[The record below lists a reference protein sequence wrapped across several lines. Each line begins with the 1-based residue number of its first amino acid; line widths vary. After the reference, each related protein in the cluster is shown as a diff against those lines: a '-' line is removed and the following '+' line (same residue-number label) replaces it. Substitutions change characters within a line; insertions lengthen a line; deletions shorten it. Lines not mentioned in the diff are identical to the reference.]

1 MGIFGTQLDSV
12 STLGSVV
19 KTALTANFCWKP
31 PLGVNWTEKTARKKP
46 TKCNVPGKSPTFG
59 TLKWWSRSLGASL
72 VGSSRGWIKLSG
84 RWWEAGNLGLVKK
97 AWLIFD
103 GNTTNDV
110 ENDKQKFATKKFENP
125 AKYRENTKIWRILTS
140 TPNLTKKDA
149 IALSACICFKKTS
162 NCESEPA
169 HWDSYFSTVLL

>member
-110 ENDKQKFATKKFENP
+110 ENDKKNCYEKIRKP
-125 AKYRENTKIWRILTS
+125 REISRKHE
-140 TPNLTKKDA
+140 NLTNSYLHAQSDEERRNRSFRMY
-149 IALSACICFKKTS
+149 LFQKTS